1 MTKCSSISLSD
12 DHRAALEANRACHG
26 DEVLAWKRAQAFIL
40 LDKNED
46 PETICRTLN
55 IDPTVLTEWIRA
67 YSADGFA
74 SFGLKD
80 YSQASI
86 SLTDDQRADIKAICR
101 RRKVDALVWK
111 RAQAINL
118 LDAKKDPKTICQVLD
133 IGRTVLTE
141 WCRAFSAEGLAF
153 FGLNDYSKR
162 EGHLTFEQEKALKK
176 HFTDN
181 PPSDTHVIRAYILAE
196 YGQQFS
202 ISGATKLM
210 KRMDFVYKKPIALA
224 MQADEV
230 AQQAFMDWYENL
242 LNSLLPNDEVLFS
255 DAVHPE
261 YQSRPAHGWFPKN
274 QKTAIKTTSGRKRF
288 NLQGA
293 LNLDGLKFIS
303 VQGERI
309 NAQTTLQLLKKI
321 EITYPLA
328 YLIHVILDNA
338 RYHHAKLLQPWL
350 NRPGCRIKLHFLPPY
365 APHLNSIEPLWG
377 LMHKWVTHNQHYDTY
392 EEFTE
397 AITEFLETTLPEN
410 WKQFLDTITDNFR
423 VISPRQYKI
432 IQANKRMG

>member
-1 MTKCSSISLSD
+1 
-12 DHRAALEANRACHG
+12 
-26 DEVLAWKRAQAFIL
+26 
-40 LDKNED
+40 
-46 PETICRTLN
+46 
-55 IDPTVLTEWIRA
+55 
-67 YSADGFA
+67 
-74 SFGLKD
+74 
-80 YSQASI
+80 
-86 SLTDDQRADIKAICR
+86 
-101 RRKVDALVWK
+101 
-111 RAQAINL
+111 
-118 LDAKKDPKTICQVLD
+118 
-133 IGRTVLTE
+133 
-141 WCRAFSAEGLAF
+141 
-153 FGLNDYSKR
+153 
-162 EGHLTFEQEKALKK
+162 
-176 HFTDN
+176 
-181 PPSDTHVIRAYILAE
+181 
-196 YGQQFS
+196 
-202 ISGATKLM
+202 
-210 KRMDFVYKKPIALA
+210 
-224 MQADEV
+224 
-230 AQQAFMDWYENL
+230 MDWYKNL

-261 YQSRPAHGWFPKN
+261 YQSRPSHGWFPKN

-321 EITYPLA
+321 EIAYPLA
-328 YLIHVILDNA
+328 YLFHVILDNA

-410 WKQFLDTITDNFR
+410 WERSGILSRI
-423 VISPRQYKI
+423 IS
-432 IQANKRMG
+432 G